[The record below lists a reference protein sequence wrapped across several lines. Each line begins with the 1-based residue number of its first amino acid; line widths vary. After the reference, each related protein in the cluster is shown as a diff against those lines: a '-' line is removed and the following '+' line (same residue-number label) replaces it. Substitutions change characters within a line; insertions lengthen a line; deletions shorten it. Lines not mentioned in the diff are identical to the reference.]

1 MSLTSIKK
9 KKTVLERTVTYI
21 EVCDFFFLPNFDD

>member
-1 MSLTSIKK
+1 MSLTSIK